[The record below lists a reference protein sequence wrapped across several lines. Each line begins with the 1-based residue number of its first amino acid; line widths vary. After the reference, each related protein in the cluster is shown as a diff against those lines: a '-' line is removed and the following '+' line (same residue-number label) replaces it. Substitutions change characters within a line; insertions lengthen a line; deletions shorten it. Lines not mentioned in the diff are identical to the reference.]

1 MTTIISHS
9 IEGHD
14 YIRHTIEPIANLHVG
29 DIVAVEVISFSEKKA
44 VFSRAN
50 FSNMTTSY
58 AAWLFTQQ
66 LVFFK
71 DLNKIDCR
79 LYQAVFLRVDMH
91 LMECFISWE
100 DFGSYIS
107 NFGLSMAFEMA
118 DISDGI
124 PYLAL
129 NNMARLRRLGVKLWI
144 NNADESLLSMD
155 HVSAA
160 LFDGI
165 RVNKQFFWRCFTRC
179 DGTAMTRLTADW
191 GHDNVIIEGVENKH
205 HLSFLRL
212 HGFVQGQGF
221 YWRARLLR
229 NLISSL

>member
-71 DLNKIDCR
+71 DLNKIDSR

-100 DFGSYIS
+100 DFGSHIS

-118 DISDGI
+118 DIADGI
-124 PYLAL
+124 PDLAL